1 MADRSEVTRV
11 YAAQTAP
18 VIDELRRSGQCF
30 CREEYVRRKY
40 GECADGFLIAYRY
53 LARKG
58 EALVPKPAGAELPYW
73 VSPDPAGL
81 PRSETLL
88 ALNVPRAELLIFPRA
103 WWTRVLQLSYLGATE
118 QETAAFEQELSARGL
133 TGYQV
138 MTSRFYPELRERML
152 ASWEKLLDPEAISG
166 LAPAQ
171 LQGAVW
177 TIRREWVAEE

>member
-40 GECADGFLIAYRY
+40 GECADSFLIAYRY

-58 EALVPKPAGAELPYW
+58 KALVPKPAGAELPYW

-88 ALNVPRAELLIFPRA
+88 ALDVPRAELLLFPRA
-103 WWTRVLQLSYLGATE
+103 WWTRILQLRYLGATE
-118 QETAAFEQELSARGL
+118 RETAAFERELSARGL

-138 MTSRFYPELRERML
+138 MTSRFYPELREQML
-152 ASWEKLLDPEAISG
+152 ASWEKLLDPEAVSG